1 MLKIIQSVN
10 FSIVEVWKEE
20 ELLNL
25 SQTVIFLPI
34 EAIEINPS
42 IGESP
47 YEFFEKLDLKILK
60 ISFNDKS
67 ENLLVRNVEE
77 RHLHRG
83 YFRTNPCSGTTELL
97 KIQSAIERAIA
108 AIFFNI
114 SGDFKADFFH
124 SSGEVFH
131 RVNFY
136 GKIGN
141 RILKM
146 NISEEDSQ
154 KAQEI
159 VDVIRQRRVM
169 LIEEDKFNS
178 SASIRKLE
186 M

>member
-20 ELLNL
+20 ELLNS

-34 EAIEINPS
+34 EAIKTLPS
-42 IGESP
+42 LGRAP
-47 YEFFEKLDLKILK
+47 HEFFEKLELKILK

-67 ENLLVRNVEE
+67 ENLLVRGAEE
-77 RHLHRG
+77 LYPHRG
-83 YFRTNPCSGTTELL
+83 YFRISPCAESGEFLRI
-97 KIQSAIERAIA
+97 KSAIERTIA

-114 SGDFKADFFH
+114 SGDFQADFFH

-136 GKIGN
+136 SKLGN
-141 RILKM
+141 KILKM
-146 NISEEDSQ
+146 NMSEEYSQ

-159 VDVIRQRRVM
+159 VDIVRQRRVM
-169 LIEEDKFNS
+169 LAK
-178 SASIRKLE
+178 
-186 M
+186 

>member
-1 MLKIIQSVN
+1 MLKIIESVN
-10 FSIVEVWKEE
+10 FSAVEVWKEE

-34 EAIEINPS
+34 EAIKTLPS
-42 IGESP
+42 LGGASH
-47 YEFFEKLDLKILK
+47 EFFEKLELKILK
-60 ISFNDKS
+60 ISFNDRS
-67 ENLLVRNVEE
+67 ENLLVRSVEE
-77 RHLHRG
+77 LYPHRG
-83 YFRTNPCSGTTELL
+83 YFQINPCAESAEFLRI
-97 KIQSAIERAIA
+97 KSAIERTIT

-131 RVNFY
+131 RVDFY
-136 GKIGN
+136 GKLGN
-141 RILKM
+141 QILKM

-169 LIEEDKFNS
+169 
-178 SASIRKLE
+178 SAE
-186 M
+186 